1 MFSIPFEYQR
11 LVHQSTELDDTKEL
25 SAYDLSHLSTVWLF
39 MRLKGGMQLYV
50 KTLTG
55 KTICIDVEPSNTILE
70 VKGKV
75 LDKEGIPCDQ

>member
-1 MFSIPFEYQR
+1 
-11 LVHQSTELDDTKEL
+11 
-25 SAYDLSHLSTVWLF
+25 